1 MSEGQTDC
9 PDSTRHTQILKPSKQ
24 RMQFETTENRHED
37 SLTKEVCDVPRKRK
51 PDITEQISETKPWE
65 MATFVSA
72 DTWNDEANSKEM
84 RQLDT
89 SQGAK
94 KISAAQAVIMEKSVE
109 ISAAKFTDIAPV
121 STIACVQEN
130 GQFTVNIYAEKAEA
144 VNIVIKDCH
153 TVARGENITTTYDL
167 YNSCSGNL
175 NCKWPISLRD
185 KASGTVVVADGA
197 ANVSGYCPNMI
208 ASKTSGERKQRPRRK
223 IRRKK
228 SKKSEIDFP
237 MKAKEIS
244 ERQHFGNKDVFVI
257 SQTMSLWREI
267 SELGDTSDANSSADN
282 EDSDPEDR
290 EQLRLTDSDSDF

>member
-1 MSEGQTDC
+1 
-9 PDSTRHTQILKPSKQ
+9 
-24 RMQFETTENRHED
+24 MQFETTENRHED

-51 PDITEQISETKPWE
+51 PDITEQISETKPWD
-65 MATFVSA
+65 MTTFVSA
-72 DTWNDEANSKEM
+72 DTRNDEANSGEI

-94 KISAAQAVIMEKSVE
+94 KISAAQAVIMETSVE
-109 ISAAKFTDIAPV
+109 ISAAKVTDIAPV

-197 ANVSGYCPNMI
+197 ANVSGYCQNMI

-228 SKKSEIDFP
+228 SKKIETDFP

-244 ERQHFGNKDVFVI
+244 ERQHFENKDVFVI
-257 SQTMSLWREI
+257 SQTMPPWRET
-267 SELGDTSDANSSADN
+267 SELGDTSAANSSADN

>member
-1 MSEGQTDC
+1 
-9 PDSTRHTQILKPSKQ
+9 
-24 RMQFETTENRHED
+24 MQFETTENPHED

-94 KISAAQAVIMEKSVE
+94 KISAAQAVIMETSVE
-109 ISAAKFTDIAPV
+109 ISAAKVTDIAPV

-130 GQFTVNIYAEKAEA
+130 GQFTVNIYAEKAEE

-153 TVARGENITTTYDL
+153 TAARGENITTTYDL

-197 ANVSGYCPNMI
+197 
-208 ASKTSGERKQRPRRK
+208 SKTSGERKQRPRRK

-228 SKKSEIDFP
+228 SKKSETDFP
-237 MKAKEIS
+237 MKAKKIS

-257 SQTMSLWREI
+257 SQTMSLWRET